1 MANQQNLMTHSL
13 WMDPCSH
20 LSFTVSFFKIKTW
33 AGLLFQ
39 SLDLVSLLLIHLG
52 TINATHYIIVQL
64 QTIQLQSKSKAN
76 FPVYKTICLECCGTL
91 HIQSSCQNGWTNFV
105 LFCLINCFAFRLDI
119 GFGVDFMPLSL
130 YALKL
135 RPNKM
140 TAEAERSLNRN
151 LTSLIK

>member
-1 MANQQNLMTHSL
+1 MANQQKLMAHSL
-13 WMDPCSH
+13 WLDPCSH

-91 HIQSSCQNGWTNFV
+91 HIQSSCQNGWTLIV
-105 LFCLINCFAFRLDI
+105 LINCFAFRLDI
-119 GFGVDFMPLSL
+119 GFGVDLMLLSL

-140 TAEAERSLNRN
+140 TAEAEWSLNRN